1 MMSSRALQGLLA
13 NGPPGQEAI
22 RAFLTSREFPIVE
35 DSVATVVWYG
45 AADEVRLRHWL
56 SGLESDTRLQQVDG
70 SELWYLSFDLPPGSR
85 VEYKLEVRRGH
96 EASWIRDPLNP
107 HSARDPF
114 GENSVIEGEGYS
126 TPLWTLYDAPAPHGE
141 IEPLS
146 IASAALGGV
155 RSGWI
160 YLPAHFSRSRRYP
173 FMIVHD
179 GSDYLNYASFKDVL
193 DNLIHRQEVSELIV
207 AGIDS
212 PDRLREYPNHQ
223 GHARFVTEELLPH
236 LEDTYP
242 LVAEPHG
249 RGLMGASFGAVA
261 AFSIACRCPGKF
273 GRLLLQSGSF
283 AYTDKS
289 RENWR
294 GPLFEPVVAFMNG
307 YRAAPRAVT
316 ERVYL
321 SCGVYES
328 LIYENRSLAPL
339 LERTGMAVCF
349 EEARDGHNWVNWRDR
364 MRSGLSW
371 LFPGPQTPMYE

>member
-1 MMSSRALQGLLA
+1 MMSSRALQELLA
-13 NGPPGQEAI
+13 NGPPGEAAI
-22 RAFLTSREFPIVE
+22 QAFLTSRQFPIVE
-35 DSVATVVWYG
+35 GSVATVVWHG

-70 SELWYLSFDLPPGSR
+70 SELWHLSFGLPRGSR
-85 VEYKLEVRRGH
+85 VEYKLEVRRGS

-114 GENSVIEGEGYS
+114 GENSVVEGEGYS
-126 TPLWTLYDAPAPHGE
+126 TPLWTLHDDAAPHGE

-146 IASAALGGV
+146 LASAALDAV
-155 RSGWI
+155 RGGWI

-173 FMIVHD
+173 LMIVHD
-179 GSDYLNYASFKDVL
+179 GSDYRNYASFTDVL
-193 DNLIHRQEVSELIV
+193 DNLIHRREVSELIV

-212 PDRLREYPNHQ
+212 PDRLREYPNHE
-223 GHARFVTEELLPH
+223 GHARFVAEELLPH
-236 LEDTYP
+236 LQDAYP
-242 LVAEPHG
+242 LATEPHS

-261 AFSIACRCPGKF
+261 AFSIACRYPGKF

-283 AYTDKS
+283 AFTDVNH
-289 RENWR
+289 ENRR
-294 GPLFEPVVAFMNG
+294 GPLFEPVVAFMNQ

-316 ERVYL
+316 ERIYL

-328 LIYENRSLAPL
+328 LIYENRALAPL
-339 LERTGMAVCF
+339 LERTGMAVRF

-371 LFPGPQTPMYE
+371 LFPGPQTLIYE

>member
-1 MMSSRALQGLLA
+1 MMISSALQGLLA
-13 NGPPGQEAI
+13 DGPPGQEAI

-70 SELWYLSFDLPPGSR
+70 SELWHLSFGLPPGSR

-126 TPLWTLYDAPAPHGE
+126 TPQWTLYDAPAPHGA

-146 IASAALGGV
+146 IGSTALGGV
-155 RSGWI
+155 RGGWV
-160 YLPAHFSRSRRYP
+160 YLPANFSRSRRYP

-212 PDRLREYPNHQ
+212 PDRLREYPNNE

-261 AFSIACRCPGKF
+261 AFSIACRYPGKF
-273 GRLLLQSGSF
+273 ARLLLQSGSF
-283 AYTDKS
+283 AYTDES

-294 GPLFEPVVAFMNG
+294 GPLFEPVVAFMNE

-316 ERVYL
+316 EQVYL

-339 LERTGMAVCF
+339 LERTGMTVRF
-349 EEARDGHNWVNWRDR
+349 EESRDGHNWVNWRDR

-371 LFPGPQTPMYE
+371 LFPGPQTPNYE